1 MKYDVTTKSEFFL
14 SIKIEIFD
22 GFGNAEPSIHST
34 FRVNVTD
41 LRKGNK
47 NAFDWTR
54 FNHELFSS
62 EINESD
68 LHEEKRD

>member
-1 MKYDVTTKSEFFL
+1 MKYDARTKSEFFL

-34 FRVNVTD
+34 FRGKVTD
-41 LRKGNK
+41 SRKGNE
-47 NAFDWTR
+47 NAFDWMR
-54 FNHELFSS
+54 FNHEPFSS

-68 LHEEKRD
+68 LHQEKCD